1 MAITWPDIPN
11 TEDNALHTY
20 FTEMQTILKKTID
33 SMTTTS
39 KDDISSQ
46 ISSSISS
53 AIPRGVIVAW
63 SGAIVDIPSGWAL
76 CNGEND
82 TPDFRDKFIIA
93 AGGSYAVAATGGS
106 SSATTAGTVGGTA
119 LTVAQLPVHSHVQQH
134 RANASYAYPEGWD
147 GAVNGNDSIWT
158 GDLTLG
164 ASGYFQTGGSN
175 NRTNFTS
182 TMDAGSGSTHTH
194 TLTMNSTSILPPYYA
209 LAWIMKL

>member
-1 MAITWPDIPN
+1 MVITWPDIPN
-11 TEDNALHTY
+11 TEDITLHTY

-33 SMTTTS
+33 SMSTTS

-53 AIPRGVIVAW
+53 AIPKGVIVAW
-63 SGAIVDIPSGWAL
+63 SGAIADIPSGWAL
-76 CNGEND
+76 CNGEHD

-106 SSATTAGTVGGTA
+106 SSVTTAGTVGGTA

-134 RANASYAYPEGWD
+134 NADASHAYPEGWD
-147 GAVNGNDSIWT
+147 GAVNGNNSNWT
-158 GDLTLG
+158 G
-164 ASGYFQTGGSN
+164 GYFQTGGSN
-175 NRTNFTS
+175 KRTNFTS
-182 TMDAGSGSTHTH
+182 TMNAGSGSTHTH